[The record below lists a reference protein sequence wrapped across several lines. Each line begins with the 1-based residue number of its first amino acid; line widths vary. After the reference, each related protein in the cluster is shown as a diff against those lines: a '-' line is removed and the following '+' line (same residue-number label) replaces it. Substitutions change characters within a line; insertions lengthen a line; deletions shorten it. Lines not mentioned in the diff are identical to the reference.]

1 MMSFEQL
8 LSSVKDLTFEQLTKL
23 EEEVSLRKDEHIKKI
38 KEIQEFAM
46 QRGIE
51 IDQAALLHTHTEYN
65 INASD
70 GRSKVEPKYRYVDEN
85 GKEFFWS
92 GRGVS
97 PKWAREAK
105 EEGTL
110 DKYKI

>member
-1 MMSFEQL
+1 MVSFEQL
-8 LSSVKDLTFEQLTKL
+8 LSSVKDLTFEQLTQL
-23 EEEVSLRKDEHIKKI
+23 EKEVSLRKDNHIKKI

-51 IDQAALLHTHTEYN
+51 IDQAALMQTHVDSN
-65 INASD
+65 VSD

-105 EEGTL
+105 EEGNL
-110 DKYKI
+110 EQYEI

>member
-1 MMSFEQL
+1 MVSFEQL
-8 LSSVKDLTFEQLTKL
+8 LSSVNDLTFEQLTKL
-23 EEEVSLRKDEHIKKI
+23 EEEVSLRKDDHIKKI

-46 QRGIE
+46 ERGIE
-51 IDQAALLHTHTEYN
+51 IDQTALLQTHLDSS
-65 INASD
+65 ASD
-70 GRSKVEPKYRYVDEN
+70 GRSKVEPKYCYVDEN

-105 EEGTL
+105 EEGSL
-110 DKYKI
+110 EQYEI